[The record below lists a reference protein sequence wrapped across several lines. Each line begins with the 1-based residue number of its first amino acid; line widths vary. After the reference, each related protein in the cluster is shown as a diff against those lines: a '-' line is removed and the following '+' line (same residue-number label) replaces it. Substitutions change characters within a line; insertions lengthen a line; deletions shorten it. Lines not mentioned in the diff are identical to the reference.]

1 MFNYLFDG
9 SGALSGPV
17 EFFVTPGIGIQLPS
31 NAVQL
36 SFVLPAPET
45 GRAWALINGVPR
57 EVIDRRGPV
66 YRKDG
71 GGQQLWSELG
81 ELPDTLTEQPWP
93 GEFHVW
99 RDNAWQLDEQI
110 RKVSMSQQVLEQRD
124 ALLRDAVLRIA
135 PLQYAEDI
143 GDADHD
149 EQLLLIEWKLY
160 SVELNRIEKQPGFPD
175 EITWPVAPG
184 TAVAN

>member
-17 EFFVTPGIGIQLPS
+17 EFPVTPGIGIQLPA
-31 NAVQL
+31 NAIEL
-36 SFVLPAPET
+36 MYELPESEA
-45 GRAWALINGVPR
+45 GRSWALINGVPR
-57 EVIDRRGPV
+57 EVIDRRGVV

-71 GGQQLWSELG
+71 GAQQIWTELG
-81 ELPDTLTEQPWP
+81 DLPDSLTAQRWP

-99 RDNAWQLDEQI
+99 RDNAWVLDEQT
-110 RKVSMSQQVLEQRD
+110 RLASVRQQSRD
-124 ALLRDAVLRIA
+124 LRDVLLRDAVLRIA

-143 GDADHD
+143 GDASHD

-160 SVELNRIEKQPGFPD
+160 SVELNRIEKQIGFPD

-184 TAVAN
+184 AAVAN